1 MLSNYIKFLI
11 SNFKDVVHMHIF
23 VSHLS
28 ASQLVHVAAHQVM
41 SQFRSFLASSA
52 NAFKWHEPHISLDCQ
67 KNLATTWEF
76 LICEC
81 WESGMFPIE
90 HRALHLLRS
99 IPHYLRSHFQH
110 GAGFLKI
117 YFMSHVSQT
126 RSKPSEFNRDEQIL
140 IVCQSPSDDQWCF

>member
-1 MLSNYIKFLI
+1 M
-11 SNFKDVVHMHIF
+11 FKDVVHMHVF

-28 ASQLVHVAAHQVM
+28 ASRLVHHVAAHQVM

-90 HRALHLLRS
+90 RRALHLLRS

-117 YFMSHVSQT
+117 YFMSHVTQT
-126 RSKPSEFNRDEQIL
+126 RSIWSIYIL
-140 IVCQSPSDDQWCF
+140 TPRTRLSCCSCCYCCYCCCVTEKSNS